1 MSNYTELTKTI
12 VEKLLTHPEALEIE
26 EQDDDR
32 DRKVVLVKVAQE
44 DMGKVIG
51 KDGRNIDSI
60 RAVVRAAGLR
70 QHERVQVEL
79 YEPEDEQREEQP
91 KDAVPVSE

>member
-1 MSNYTELTKTI
+1 MSDYKELTQTI
-12 VEKLLTHPEALEIE
+12 VEKLLSHPESLEIE
-26 EQDDDR
+26 EQDEDR
-32 DRKVVLVKVAQE
+32 RKVVLVKVHPE

-60 RAVVRAAGLR
+60 RAVVRTAGLR

-79 YEPEDEQREEQP
+79 YEPEDEQRDEQR

>member
-1 MSNYTELTKTI
+1 MSTYTDVTRTI
-12 VEKLLTHPEALEIE
+12 VEKLVSQPDKLEIE
-26 EQDDDR
+26 EQDEDR
-32 DRKVVLVKVAQE
+32 RKVVLIKVAPE

-51 KDGRNIDSI
+51 KEGRNIDSI

-79 YEPEDEQREEQP
+79 YEPEDEQSEQP
-91 KDAVPVSE
+91 PRDAVPVSE